1 MIRITPSIGIDERAI
16 SESFV
21 RSSGPGGQNV
31 NKVSTAVQLRF
42 EPADSGLPNDVQAR
56 LRRLAGRRF
65 TQDGTLLI
73 TAQRH
78 RTQDRNRQAALDTL
92 IELIERAVEPPT
104 PRIATRPT
112 AASKRRRL
120 QTKTHRARVKLTRT
134 APRDD
139 E

>member
-1 MIRITPSIGIDERAI
+1 MIRITSSIVIDERAI

-42 EPADSGLPNDVQAR
+42 DPAHSGLPNDVQAR

-65 TQDGTLLI
+65 TLDGTLLI

-92 IELIERAVEPPT
+92 VELIERAVVPPT

-112 AASKRRRL
+112 ASSKRRRL
-120 QTKTHRARVKLTRT
+120 QTKTHRARVKQTR
-134 APRDD
+134 AVPPDD

>member
-42 EPADSGLPNDVQAR
+42 DAAHSGLSNAVQAR
-56 LRRLAGRRF
+56 LRLLGGRRF
-65 TQDGTLLI
+65 TQEGTLVI

-92 IELIERAVEPPT
+92 IALIERAAEPPI

-112 AASKRRRL
+112 ASSKRRRL
-120 QTKTHRARVKLTRT
+120 QTKTHRARIKQTRT
-134 APRDD
+134 LPRDD

>member
-42 EPADSGLPNDVQAR
+42 DLADSGLPNDVQAR

-92 IELIERAVEPPT
+92 IELIERAVVPPT

-112 AASKRRRL
+112 ASSRRRRL
-120 QTKTHRARVKLTRT
+120 QTKTHRARVKQTRT

>member
-16 SESFV
+16 SDSFV

-42 EPADSGLPNDVQAR
+42 DAAHSGLSNAVQAR
-56 LRRLAGRRF
+56 LRLLGGRRF
-65 TQDGTLLI
+65 TQEGTLVI

-92 IELIERAVEPPT
+92 IALIERAAEPPI

-112 AASKRRRL
+112 ASSKRRRL
-120 QTKTHRARVKLTRT
+120 QTKTHRARIKQTRT
-134 APRDD
+134 LPRDD

>member
-1 MIRITPSIGIDERAI
+1 MIRITPSLSIDERAI

-42 EPADSGLPNDVQAR
+42 DPAASGLPHDVQAR
-56 LRRLAGRRF
+56 LRHLAGKRF
-65 TQDGTLLI
+65 TQEGSVMI

-78 RTQDRNRQAALDTL
+78 RTQDRNRQAALDAL
-92 IELIERAVEPPT
+92 IALIERAAEPPI

-112 AASKRRRL
+112 ASSKRRRL
-120 QTKTHRARVKLTRT
+120 QTKTHRARVKRTRT
-134 APRDD
+134 APQDD

>member
-1 MIRITPSIGIDERAI
+1 MIRITSSIGIDERSI

-42 EPADSGLPNDVQAR
+42 DPAHSGLPNDVQAR

-65 TQDGTLLI
+65 TLDGTLLI

-92 IELIERAVEPPT
+92 IELIERAVVPPT

-112 AASKRRRL
+112 AASRRRRL
-120 QTKTHRARVKLTRT
+120 QTKTHRARVKQTRT
-134 APRDD
+134 TPPDD

>member
-42 EPADSGLPNDVQAR
+42 DAAHSGLSNAVQAR
-56 LRRLAGRRF
+56 LRLLAGRRF
-65 TQDGTLLI
+65 TQEGTLVI

-92 IELIERAVEPPT
+92 IALIERAAEPPI

-112 AASKRRRL
+112 ASSKRRRL
-120 QTKTHRARVKLTRT
+120 QTKTHRARIKQTRT
-134 APRDD
+134 LPRDD

>member
-1 MIRITPSIGIDERAI
+1 MIPITPTLGIDERAI

-42 EPADSGLPNDVQAR
+42 DPAGSGLPNDVQAR

-65 TQDGTLLI
+65 TQEGTLLI

-92 IELIERAVEPPT
+92 IELIERAAEPPT

-112 AASKRRRL
+112 ASSRRRRL
-120 QTKTHRARVKLTRT
+120 QSKTHRARIKQTRT
-134 APRDD
+134 APQDD

>member
-1 MIRITPSIGIDERAI
+1 M
-16 SESFV
+16 
-21 RSSGPGGQNV
+21 
-31 NKVSTAVQLRF
+31 
-42 EPADSGLPNDVQAR
+42 
-56 LRRLAGRRF
+56 
-65 TQDGTLLI
+65 LI

-112 AASKRRRL
+112 ASSKRRRL
-120 QTKTHRARVKLTRT
+120 QTKTHRARVKQTRT
-134 APRDD
+134 VPQDD